1 MMRRFHTLLPLLI
14 GLLLPTIAWAE
25 DDITINAS
33 NFPDKAFRDYLTSQ
47 YYGEDGVLTEEE
59 IAVIFQLDITNKGI
73 KSLKGIEH
81 FTNLYV
87 LQCDSNQLSSL
98 DVSKN
103 TSLTGLDCSN
113 NKLTKLDVSQN
124 TGLEWL
130 NCSNN
135 KLSTLD
141 VTKNTELLSLECMIN
156 QLKSLDV
163 TQNTALYYL
172 HCRANQLSSLDV
184 TQNTALYYLD
194 CEGTQLTN
202 LDVSN
207 NTGLQYLNCGWN
219 KLASLDISQN
229 TVLQYLGCYH
239 NQLASLDVSQNTA
252 LVDFD
257 CFNNQL
263 TSLDVSNNTKLQY
276 LNCSNNQL
284 TSLDVS
290 SNTLL
295 TELYCGANM
304 LRGQAMD
311 DLIASLPIVDAAN
324 IYVKYYNSDGNE
336 CLSAQIAAIKAKG
349 WTPYFNGVIGNTYQW
364 LQMDEYE
371 TSRKNIYTQTIDDV
385 TYILWH
391 EMTDKYTI
399 NSNPEPTGGWFYK
412 SNFVLDVEKDG
423 TTESYL
429 LDDQFFTGEEM
440 DPAYVPSM
448 LFDMDARKMY
458 VFCTSKDGY
467 HDYGM
472 EGFIYE
478 SSLDDLQFTKKT
490 VFNRANMGWYSG
502 FMGLRDGRPVVTH
515 WSFAGYIAMVSTCS
529 AKGVWTSTKEQYL
542 PGHDDYIP
550 IWEQQR
556 HVLIVGNDY
565 DWVTESQYQAA
576 LEDIPTR
583 STFRIYTMFDSKKYY
598 LTAYG
603 TLTESVD
610 KAKDFVFTQ
619 VKSNTL
625 YASPGWK
632 LNIPFTNPLM
642 SMSNGA
648 SGELLNT
655 GGIRTNPQRRNNWE
669 GQVWYKKGDCYA
681 VRATNALS
689 VTYGANTFWGL
700 IDNNGDGQP
709 EAGYSLEPTFIWQLE
724 EVNNENGIENMV
736 SDTSDGNII
745 YNLAGQRQTTLQ
757 KGLNIVG
764 HKKIMIR

>member
-1 MMRRFHTLLPLLI
+1 MKRFYALLPLLI
-14 GLLLPTIAWAE
+14 GLLLPTVAWAE
-25 DDITINAS
+25 DDITIDVT

-59 IAVIFQLDITNKGI
+59 IAVIFQLDLNNKGI

-81 FTNLYV
+81 FTSLYV

-103 TSLTGLDCSN
+103 TKLYGLDCSYN
-113 NKLTKLDVSQN
+113 ELTKLDVSQN

-219 KLASLDISQN
+219 KLTSINL
-229 TVLQYLGCYH
+229 
-239 NQLASLDVSQNTA
+239 SQNTA
-252 LVDFD
+252 L
-257 CFNNQL
+257 
-263 TSLDVSNNTKLQY
+263 QY
-276 LNCSNNQL
+276 FYCYRNQL

-295 TELYCGANM
+295 TELDCRGNM

-311 DLIASLPIVDAAN
+311 DLIASLPIVDAAY
-324 IYVKYYNSDGNE
+324 IFVKYSNDDGNE

-349 WTPYFNGVIGNTYQW
+349 WTPYFFGVIGNTYQW

-391 EMTDKYTI
+391 EITDKYTI
-399 NSNPEPTGGWFYK
+399 NANPEPTGGWFYK
-412 SNFVLDVEKDG
+412 SKLVLDVEKDG

-458 VFCTSKDGY
+458 VFCTSKDAY

-502 FMGLRDGRPVVTH
+502 FMGLRSGRPVVTH

-529 AKGVWTSTKEQYL
+529 AQGVWTSTQERYL

-550 IWEQQR
+550 IWQQQQ
-556 HVLIVGNDY
+556 HVLVVGNDY
-565 DWVTESQYQAA
+565 GWVTESQYQAA
-576 LEDIPTR
+576 LEDIPSR
-583 STFRIYTMFDSKKYY
+583 STFRIYTMYDSKKYY
-598 LTAYG
+598 LTATG
-603 TLTESVD
+603 TLPESID
-610 KAKDFVFTQ
+610 ESKEFIFTQ

-625 YASPGWK
+625 YASPGWIV
-632 LNIPFTNPLM
+632 NVYFTNPLM
-642 SMSNGA
+642 SNGA
-648 SGELLNT
+648 TGELLNT
-655 GGIRTNPQRRNNWE
+655 GGLRTNTQRRSDWE

-681 VRATNALS
+681 VRSTNALS
-689 VTYGANTFWGL
+689 MTYGANSFW
-700 IDNNGDGQP
+700 DVMDANGDGLP
-709 EAGYSLEPTFIWQLE
+709 EAGYSLEPTFVWQLE
-724 EVNNENGIENMV
+724 EVNNENGIDNLT
-736 SDTSDGNII
+736 SDTSEGNII
-745 YNLAGQRQTTLQ
+745 YNLAGQRQTTLK

-764 HKKIMIR
+764 QKKIMVR